1 MRLSGTLRSLAF
13 AGALLA
19 AGAAAAKPDA
29 AGFDKFIA
37 NLWPLA
43 QERGISRSTF
53 DAAFSGVTFDAAIV
67 GRTKGQTEFTRPI
80 WEYLSAAVNARRVAE
95 GQRLAE
101 EQGSW
106 LDKAESTYGVDKG
119 VIMGIWAL
127 ETDFGSFQGSSYV
140 VRELASLAYI
150 RFRGDY
156 FRDELIS
163 ALEILQAGDVSAAKM
178 KGSWAG
184 AMGQTQF
191 MPSSFLTDAVDFTGD
206 GKRDIWRTPADAIGS
221 TANYLK
227 HHGWIPGQPWGL
239 EVRLPKDFDL
249 KSADSD
255 EPASFASFAARGVTR
270 EDGRPLPGSGEAQLL
285 FLAGLKGPALLVTP
299 NFAVIKTYN
308 NSSSYALAV
317 ALIGDEI
324 FNRGGLK
331 TPWPSHDK
339 ILSGPQ
345 LKQMQAKLAALGY
358 KVGTI
363 DGRIG
368 EQMRSAVRAYQ
379 TSRGEVPD
387 GYPTPALFAALNGKH

>member
-1 MRLSGTLRSLAF
+1 MLARSLRP
-13 AGALLA
+13 GPR
-19 AGAAAAKPDA
+19 AAKPDS

-37 NLWPLA
+37 GLWPLA

-53 DAAFSGVTFDAAIV
+53 DTAFSGVTFDAAIV
-67 GRTKGQTEFTRPI
+67 ARTKGQTEFTRPI

-163 ALEILQAGDVSAAKM
+163 ALEILQAGDVTPANM

-206 GKRDIWRTPADAIGS
+206 GKRDIWRSPADAIGS

-227 HHGWIPGQPWGL
+227 HHGWIAGQPWGL
-239 EVRLPKDFDL
+239 EVRLPQGFDL
-249 KSADSD
+249 KSSDSD

-270 EDGRPLPGSGEAQLL
+270 ADGRPLPGSGEAQLL

-387 GYPTPALFAALNGKH
+387 GYPTLAMFAAMNGKR